1 MAGSPRYRLTR
12 TALLAAA
19 CVSSAG
25 CQSALLNSAANALG
39 THLPALA
46 MTDSEEQQLGAQS
59 YAELLR
65 TSKPTSH
72 PEYQAM
78 VEQVGRRIADVADRP
93 DFNWEFTV
101 LAGPTQNAFCLP
113 GGKVVVY
120 EGLLPL
126 CENEAGLAVVMS
138 HEIAHAVARHGGQR
152 VREQAVVDAVGD
164 VVGDA
169 VKNTDE
175 QKKLLVE
182 TAYGMGTQV
191 GVLLP
196 FSRSQ
201 ETQADSIG
209 LMLMARAG
217 YNPEEA
223 PRFWKRFQS
232 SGKSGIPELLSTH
245 PADERRASNLIDLL
259 PQAERYYA
267 AVEKKLDRGAP
278 IANSL
283 TTPTNAT
290 VASSEASM
298 RTPAPAAT
306 GLVPTARPTPTE
318 TRVTSAKPAPAWI
331 GAPAAT
337 EPAATP
343 AAAAAQPAEPEFSPP
358 VEPIA
363 AEVDSGNPFLTPA
376 ATTTP
381 VSDSGWTPTVH

>member
-1 MAGSPRYRLTR
+1 MAI
-12 TALLAAA
+12 
-19 CVSSAG
+19 
-25 CQSALLNSAANALG
+25 
-39 THLPALA
+39 
-46 MTDSEEQQLGAQS
+46 TDSEEQQLGAQS

-72 PEYQAM
+72 PEYQAI

-126 CENEAGLAVVMS
+126 SENEAGLAVVMS

-152 VREQAVVDAVGD
+152 VREQAVIDAVGD
-164 VVGDA
+164 VVGEA
-169 VKNTDE
+169 VKDSDE

-196 FSRSQ
+196 FSRTQ

-245 PADERRASNLIDLL
+245 PADERRAANLIDLL

-267 AVEKKLDRGAP
+267 AVEKKLDRGAR
-278 IANSL
+278 IANLL
-283 TTPTNAT
+283 TTPTSTT
-290 VASSEASM
+290 VASSEAS
-298 RTPAPAAT
+298 RLTPPPPAAT
-306 GLVPTARPTPTE
+306 GLLPTAQAKPTE
-318 TRVTSAKPAPAWI
+318 TQVTSAKPVPAWI
-331 GAPAAT
+331 GAPAAAET
-337 EPAATP
+337 QAAP
-343 AAAAAQPAEPEFSPP
+343 AAAVVAEPEFSPP
-358 VEPIA
+358 VDTVA

>member
-1 MAGSPRYRLTR
+1 MAGSPRFRRTR
-12 TALLAAA
+12 IALLAGAT
-19 CVSSAG
+19 CISSSG
-25 CQSALLNSAANALG
+25 CQSTFLASAANALG
-39 THLPALA
+39 THLPTLA
-46 MTDSEEQQLGAQS
+46 MTEQEETALGAQS

-65 TSKPTSH
+65 TSKRTSH
-72 PEYQAM
+72 PEYQAI

-93 DFNWEFTV
+93 DFDWEFNV

-152 VREQAVVDAVGD
+152 VREQAVVDAVGE
-164 VVGDA
+164 VVADT
-169 VKNTDE
+169 VQNSDE

-196 FSRSQ
+196 FSRAQ

-232 SGKSGIPELLSTH
+232 SGKSAIPELLSTH

-267 AVEKKLDRGAP
+267 AVEKKLDRGAS
-278 IANSL
+278 IANLL
-283 TTPTNAT
+283 TKPSTNT
-290 VASSEASM
+290 VAKTDASVMPASGAEAFVPQNAFAPPRQAPVESS
-298 RTPAPAAT
+298 T
-306 GLVPTARPTPTE
+306 
-318 TRVTSAKPAPAWI
+318 
-331 GAPAAT
+331 
-337 EPAATP
+337 PAATP
-343 AAAAAQPAEPEFSPP
+343 TTWIGKGSPSKPEEAAFTPP
-358 VEPIA
+358 STTQ
-363 AEVDSGNPFLTPA
+363 EVDPGNPFLTPA
-376 ATTTP
+376 TSTAP